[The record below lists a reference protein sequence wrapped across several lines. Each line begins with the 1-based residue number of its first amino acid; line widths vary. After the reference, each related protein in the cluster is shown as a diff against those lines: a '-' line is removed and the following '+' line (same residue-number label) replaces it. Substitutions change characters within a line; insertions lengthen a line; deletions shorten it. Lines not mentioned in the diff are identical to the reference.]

1 MSQSSSKKM
10 DVVGRIV
17 GEEGVGALWS
27 GAVLSVVDSAVALG
41 VTTLIDTFSKLYPS
55 RLLSLLSILSPY
67 YFRHSPRTTPMACT
81 RRGVHPRNFHAQH
94 TTETVSRAPLLEVCT
109 APLESG

>member
-1 MSQSSSKKM
+1 M

-41 VTTLIDTFSKLYPS
+41 VTTLIDTFSKLCPS
-55 RLLSLLSILSPY
+55 RLLSLVSVLSPC
-67 YFRHSPRTTPMACT
+67 YFRHSPRPTPCT
-81 RRGVHPRNFHAQH
+81 RRGAHPRNFHAQH
-94 TTETVSRAPLLEVCT
+94 TTEAVSRASLLEVCT